1 MCSAFYAAVT
11 APTLAL
17 IAEKGLR
24 ERVGLE
30 EALVTVGEIS
40 RCTVRQVPGSHHTHM
55 EEGVALIADQIGEF
69 LAA

>member
-24 ERVGLE
+24 VRAGLE
-30 EALVTVGEIS
+30 EALATVGEIS
-40 RCTVRQVPGSHHTHM
+40 CCTVRQVPGSHHTHM
-55 EEGVALIADQIGEF
+55 EEGVTLIAEQIGEF